1 MAILSDCSEINS
13 SSLILLGLSHTCST
27 SFALA
32 HRTPFL
38 RSYPL
43 PTSHKK
49 KGQPTANLFLMAILE
64 RFERPTHSLEGCCSI
79 QLSYRTMVYAYT
91 KNYFNCQEKRTKFSF
106 LSYKYSSIDF
116 PKRKISSASD
126 K

>member
-1 MAILSDCSEINS
+1 MSRKLKFYNPNIP
-13 SSLILLGLSHTCST
+13 HP
-27 SFALA
+27 A
-32 HRTPFL
+32 HKYFR
-38 RSYPL
+38 
-43 PTSHKK
+43 HKK
-49 KGQPTANLFLMAILE
+49 KASQRLTFFLMAILE